1 MFASD
6 KAVLTLTEK
15 AAQRVRTLMDKSG
28 SDVLGLRVGIS
39 NKGCSGLS
47 YVVEYANE
55 QKQFEEVVESHGVK
69 IFIDPAAIMFLIG
82 AEMDYFETKLEN
94 GFTFKNPNETA
105 RCGCGESFSVS

>member
-28 SDVLGLRVGIS
+28 SDVLGLRVGIA

-47 YVVEYANE
+47 YVVEYANNKSNLKKSLQSWGE
-55 QKQFEEVVESHGVK
+55 DFYRPLHHV
-69 IFIDPAAIMFLIG
+69 LI
-82 AEMDYFETKLEN
+82 APK
-94 GFTFKNPNETA
+94 
-105 RCGCGESFSVS
+105 

>member
-39 NKGCSGLS
+39 NKGCSGPIL
-47 YVVEYANE
+47 
-55 QKQFEEVVESHGVK
+55 
-69 IFIDPAAIMFLIG
+69 
-82 AEMDYFETKLEN
+82 
-94 GFTFKNPNETA
+94 
-105 RCGCGESFSVS
+105 RC